1 MTQDRDCGTREIH
14 SVRSQPPNRETGDSR
29 VEETFELQKDD
40 RKIVLDLKDVGVI
53 NRDANA
59 LFRGM

>member
-1 MTQDRDCGTREIH
+1 MARGRFTVFALSRQIEK
-14 SVRSQPPNRETGDSR
+14 TGDSR

-40 RKIVLDLKDVGVI
+40 RKTVLDLKDVGVI